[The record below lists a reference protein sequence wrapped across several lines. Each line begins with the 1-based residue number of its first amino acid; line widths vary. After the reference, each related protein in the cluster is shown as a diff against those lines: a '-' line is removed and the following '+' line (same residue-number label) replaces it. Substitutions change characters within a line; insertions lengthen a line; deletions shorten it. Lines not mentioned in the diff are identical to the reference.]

1 MRMSTGFLFK
11 EFFTGLWISY
21 LYAVPTRYNLTES
34 RHQPNQWSAFCVCF
48 DSARAV
54 PKQTSRPGVNP
65 KVMQSRPRLTQRA
78 DPDFRNRP

>member
-11 EFFTGLWISY
+11 EFYKLPPNLY
-21 LYAVPTRYNLTES
+21 MYAVPTRYNLTES
-34 RHQPNQWSAFCVCF
+34 RHQPNPWSAFCVCS

-54 PKQTSRPGVNP
+54 PKQTGRPRANP